1 MGNRDPHNIT
11 MSARNSRV
19 AKRGSLL
26 YDLGALGINL
36 DQMAGVSVSVEIV
49 TLLFV
54 VLKID
59 SLFKCCMY
67 AVVSV

>member
-1 MGNRDPHNIT
+1 